1 MRRSRSRRQPAG
13 RRPVGFT
20 LVELAVVIAVGGM
33 LLALAFAGSSLIAGR
48 RLMGAARTLVGD
60 IRMIEQRARAE
71 RTCYRITFDASAE
84 AYVIARYEGPLTAA
98 PPGGGSMCTGAV
110 WTGPQFVEVA
120 GDRVS
125 RRMPR
130 SVDLISTTFVPA
142 DVLQF
147 SPLGNPN
154 GGTVTLR
161 ASPGLVRQVVVEGMG
176 RVRILP

>member
-1 MRRSRSRRQPAG
+1 VRRSQPG
-13 RRPVGFT
+13 WPHVGAT
-20 LVELAVVIAVGGM
+20 LVELAVVIAISSM
-33 LLALAFAGSSLIAGR
+33 LLALAFGGSSLIAGR
-48 RLMGAARTLVGD
+48 RLMGAARMLAGD
-60 IRMIEQRARAE
+60 VRMVEQRARAE
-71 RTCYRITFDASAE
+71 RTCYRIIFEAGAE
-84 AYVIARYEGPLTAA
+84 AYVITRYEGLVTAA
-98 PPGGGSMCTGAV
+98 PPGGGSMCTGAT
-110 WTGPQFVEVA
+110 WSGPQFVERA

-130 SVDLISTTFVPA
+130 SVDLVSTTFVPG

-161 ASPGLVRQVVVEGMG
+161 ASTGLVRQVVVEGMG